1 MSDRRFENHPALR
14 AARVGPSRGGAQ
26 GSESASTIRDLT
38 VAAPLKHHIYIRA
51 QKNPTSYPRPDGRG
65 PIEAGRAAA
74 ATVKGCAIRDLTVAA
89 PLKHRIVRD
98 VPSGLGRL
106 SAT

>member
-26 GSESASTIRDLT
+26 GSESASPIRDLT
-38 VAAPLKHHIYIRA
+38 VAAPLKRRRRPHAYPQTRA
-51 QKNPTSYPRPDGRG
+51 THRFP
-65 PIEAGRAAA
+65 
-74 ATVKGCAIRDLTVAA
+74 AIRDLTVAA
-89 PLKHRIVRD
+89 PLKPVMVQPSPRIT
-98 VPSGLGRL
+98 GTFL

>member
-38 VAAPLKHHIYIRA
+38 VAAPLKPWGGYGRGLHG
-51 QKNPTSYPRPDGRG
+51 PFEESDYPRPDGRG
-65 PIEAGRAAA
+65 PIEAAN
-74 ATVKGCAIRDLTVAA
+74 VMIR
-89 PLKHRIVRD
+89 
-98 VPSGLGRL
+98 
-106 SAT
+106 

>member
-38 VAAPLKHHIYIRA
+38 VAAPLKQPEGVSAGAVHD
-51 QKNPTSYPRPDGRG
+51 SYPRPDGRG
-65 PIEAGRAAA
+65 PIEAGTCGPPR
-74 ATVKGCAIRDLTVAA
+74 TSRRG
-89 PLKHRIVRD
+89 
-98 VPSGLGRL
+98 L

>member
-38 VAAPLKHHIYIRA
+38 VAAPLKHGLEGHRRE
-51 QKNPTSYPRPDGRG
+51 SLH
-65 PIEAGRAAA
+65 EAD
-74 ATVKGCAIRDLTVAA
+74 TPIRDLTVAA
-89 PLKHRIVRD
+89 PLKR
-98 VPSGLGRL
+98 VPPNCYRG
-106 SAT
+106 

>member
-38 VAAPLKHHIYIRA
+38 VAAPLKLGGGL
-51 QKNPTSYPRPDGRG
+51 PRGVQPR
-65 PIEAGRAAA
+65 
-74 ATVKGCAIRDLTVAA
+74 V
-89 PLKHRIVRD
+89 
-98 VPSGLGRL
+98 L

>member
-38 VAAPLKHHIYIRA
+38 VAAPLK
-51 QKNPTSYPRPDGRG
+51 P
-65 PIEAGRAAA
+65 
-74 ATVKGCAIRDLTVAA
+74 
-89 PLKHRIVRD
+89 
-98 VPSGLGRL
+98 
-106 SAT
+106 

>member
-38 VAAPLKHHIYIRA
+38 VAAPLKRQQPGVRSPEPHG
-51 QKNPTSYPRPDGRG
+51 YPRPDGRG
-65 PIEAGRAAA
+65 PIEAVGRRRNE
-74 ATVKGCAIRDLTVAA
+74 C
-89 PLKHRIVRD
+89 
-98 VPSGLGRL
+98 
-106 SAT
+106 

>member
-38 VAAPLKHHIYIRA
+38 VAAPLKRVDFQA
-51 QKNPTSYPRPDGRG
+51 RDGS
-65 PIEAGRAAA
+65 
-74 ATVKGCAIRDLTVAA
+74 A
-89 PLKHRIVRD
+89 PL
-98 VPSGLGRL
+98 SFTSTRL